1 MTISAER
8 RARAEL
14 EAVKTLM
21 GLGVG
26 MAFLATSYFDYR

>member
-26 MAFLATSYFDYR
+26 MGIFGNYYFNHR